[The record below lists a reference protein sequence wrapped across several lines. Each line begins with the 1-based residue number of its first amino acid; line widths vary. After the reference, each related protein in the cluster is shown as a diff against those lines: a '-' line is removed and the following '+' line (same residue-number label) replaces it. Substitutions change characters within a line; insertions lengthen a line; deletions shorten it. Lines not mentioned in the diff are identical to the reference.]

1 MCSGAALAA
10 HVVSIVFG
18 SWDSKMGA
26 CGSVWDIPRDPHIGA
41 MPEVIGGIKERECT
55 ELLNNFFQKLR

>member
-1 MCSGAALAA
+1 
-10 HVVSIVFG
+10 
-18 SWDSKMGA
+18 
-26 CGSVWDIPRDPHIGA
+26 DIPRDPHIGA